1 MRFNVHALDAAQ
13 QVVALTLDAPNAA
26 AARELAAGRGL
37 SVFSVEGGKRALAL
51 PRLARKSGFRTA
63 LFTVELLSL
72 LDAGL
77 NLVEAMQTLAEKEP
91 AGRSSNRGQEVLAGM
106 VAAINRG
113 EPFSQAVAAFPQH
126 FSPLYV
132 ATVKASERTGNVKEA
147 LARYIAYQE
156 ELERVKKKVV
166 SASIYPAILMVVGVL
181 VIGFLMLY
189 VVPRFAQVYEDMRH
203 TLPFFSQLLLSFGSF
218 VGKHGF
224 FLFSAFILCAGSG
237 AWALSRPAARAALNR
252 RIWMLPAVGSRMKTY
267 QLARLYRTAGMLMRA
282 GIPALRAL
290 EMVEELLAAHLRP
303 QLRQARALIEQG
315 HAMSAALGAAGLATP
330 VAARMLL
337 VGERSG
343 DMGRMLGE
351 IARFHDDEVARFVDW
366 FTRAFE
372 PVLMA
377 VLGVA
382 IGFVVVL
389 MYMPI
394 FELAGNIK

>member
-1 MRFNVHALDAAQ
+1 MIFNVHALDSSR
-13 QVVALTLDAPNAA
+13 QVVAVRLEAA
-26 AARELAAGRGL
+26 SADAARETAKNRGL
-37 SVFSVEGGKRALAL
+37 AVFSIEERGRVAAL
-51 PRLARKSGFRTA
+51 PRLRAKSGFRTA
-63 LFTVELLSL
+63 LFTLELLSL
-72 LDAGL
+72 LQAGL
-77 NLVEAMQTLAEKEP
+77 NLVESLQTLAEKEP
-91 AGRSSNRGQEVLAGM
+91 AGERRDVLAGM
-106 VAAINRG
+106 LAAIHRG
-113 EPFSQAVAAFPQH
+113 EPFSQAVAAFPRH

-132 ATVKASERTGNVKEA
+132 ATIKASERTGDVKEA
-147 LARYIAYQE
+147 LSRYIAYQE

-166 SASIYPAILMVVGVL
+166 SASIYPAILMIVGALVL
-181 VIGFLMLY
+181 GFLMFY
-189 VVPRFAQVYEDMRH
+189 VVPRFAQVYEDMSH
-203 TLPFFSQLLLSFGSF
+203 SLPFFSQVLLAFGSF
-218 VGKHGF
+218 VGKHGA
-224 FLFSAFILCAGSG
+224 LLLSLLIAALGSA
-237 AWALSRPAARAALNR
+237 AWALSRPALRAALNQR
-252 RIWMLPAVGSRMKTY
+252 LWQLPAVGERMKTY

-290 EMVEELLAAHLRP
+290 EMVEDLLARHLRAP
-303 QLRQARALIEQG
+303 LREARARIEQG
-315 HAMSAALGAAGLATP
+315 HPMSAALGAAGLATP
-330 VAARMLL
+330 VAARMML

-382 IGFVVVL
+382 VGLVVVL

>member
-13 QVVALTLDAPNAA
+13 QVVALTLDAPDAA
-26 AARELAAGRGL
+26 AAREAATGRGL
-37 SVFSVEGGKRALAL
+37 SVFSVEGGKRALTL

-113 EPFSQAVAAFPQH
+113 EPFSQAVAAYPQH

-132 ATVKASERTGNVKEA
+132 ATIKASERTGNVKEA

-252 RIWMLPAVGSRMKTY
+252 RIWRLPAVGSRMKTY

-372 PVLMA
+372 PLLMT
-377 VLGVA
+377 VLGLAVGA
-382 IGFVVVL
+382 VVVL

>member
-1 MRFNVHALDAAQ
+1 MRFNVHALDAQQ
-13 QVVALTLDAPNAA
+13 QVVALSLDAASETL
-26 AARELAAGRGL
+26 ARDMAEQRGL
-37 SVFSVEGGKRALAL
+37 AVFSIEGKRTL
-51 PRLARKSGFRTA
+51 PRLRRVGAFKPA
-63 LFTVELLSL
+63 LFSIELLSL
-72 LDAGL
+72 LEAGL
-77 NLVEAMQTLAEKEP
+77 NLVEAMQTLAEKDV
-91 AGRSSNRGQEVLAGM
+91 AGERQQVLSGVLA
-106 VAAINRG
+106 AIHRG
-113 EPFSQAVAAFPQH
+113 EPFSRAVAAFPQH

-132 ATVKASERTGNVKEA
+132 ATIKASERTGNVKEA
-147 LARYIAYQE
+147 LSRYIAYQE

-166 SASIYPAILMVVGVL
+166 SASIYPAILVIVGALVL
-181 VIGFLMLY
+181 GFLMLY
-189 VVPRFAQVYEDMRH
+189 VVPRFAQVYEDMSG
-203 TLPFFSQLLLSFGSF
+203 TLPFFSQLLLAFGSF

-224 FLFSAFILCAGSG
+224 LLFSVFILGAGSC
-237 AWALSRPAARAALNR
+237 AWALSRPQVRAALMQR
-252 RIWMLPAVGSRMKTY
+252 VWRMPVVGERMKTY

-282 GIPALRAL
+282 GIPAVRAL
-290 EMVEELLAAHLRP
+290 AKHLQP
-303 QLRQARALIEQG
+303 QLSKARVLIEEG
-315 HAMSAALGAAGLATP
+315 HPMSAALGAVGLATP
-330 VAARMLL
+330 VAARMML

-343 DMGRMLGE
+343 DMGHMLGQ